1 MYYYVYSIPN
11 RKMPSGNAEM
21 SEGDIDQADRQDF
34 KITDNSGMHGGVIV
48 RALDLWWR
56 GRSGFDSRSGGYL
69 LDGWLSVDR

>member
-48 RALDLWWR
+48 RALDL
-56 GRSGFDSRSGGYL
+56 
-69 LDGWLSVDR
+69 